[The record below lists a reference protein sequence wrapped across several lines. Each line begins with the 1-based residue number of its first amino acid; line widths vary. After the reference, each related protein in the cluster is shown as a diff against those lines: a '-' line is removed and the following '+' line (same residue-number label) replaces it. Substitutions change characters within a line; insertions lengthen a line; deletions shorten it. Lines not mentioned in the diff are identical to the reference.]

1 MCVCLCV
8 FVHKKMGQLEIS
20 LLVIKE
26 TNVQSEPV
34 SPPNGPSG
42 IGKAAIEN
50 EMSRSLL
57 WSFSESGAFSSS
69 KVSTTS
75 GG

>member
-20 LLVIKE
+20 LLVLKK
-26 TNVQSEPV
+26 TNIQSEPV

-57 WSFSESGAFSSS
+57 
-69 KVSTTS
+69 
-75 GG
+75 